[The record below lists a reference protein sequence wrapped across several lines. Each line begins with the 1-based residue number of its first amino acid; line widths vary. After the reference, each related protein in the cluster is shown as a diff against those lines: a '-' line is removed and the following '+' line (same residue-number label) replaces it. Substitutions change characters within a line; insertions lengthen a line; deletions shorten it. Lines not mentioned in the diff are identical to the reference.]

1 MTIDNIVSGFRGTG
15 IYPFEPNAILDN
27 LIPRDVEPKDS
38 SSPEFDSRKDKE
50 NTCQQ
55 FQQSSETSFT
65 PETIKLY
72 EKRLE
77 NGYNVY
83 DANYLCFVCCI

>member
-15 IYPFEPNAILDN
+15 IYPFKPNAILDKLTKPKDN

-55 FQQSSETSFT
+55 STV
-65 PETIKLY
+65 I
-72 EKRLE
+72 
-77 NGYNVY
+77 
-83 DANYLCFVCCI
+83 